1 MPLLV
6 HEIGARQT
14 QLHAGVGVDG
24 IVDAAM
30 PRQKAAEHLTVGGID
45 DGVGLKQRNVAAPDG
60 NAIAVGEC
68 AGVGRPAALKKAL
81 LQVGVLY
88 VERLGRKRLG
98 QANVHKGSEQIAL
111 FAGSGRYSNTAPVWP
126 LIEQCFDKPN
136 AAFGLIHGL
145 PPVRLR
151 WFRSTVVCGPTRLC
165 KRRHKKV
172 SAVERYAPRRS
183 MCESLWSLGVSHE
196 LLIVGAPF
204 H

>member
-1 MPLLV
+1 
-6 HEIGARQT
+6 
-14 QLHAGVGVDG
+14 
-24 IVDAAM
+24 M
-30 PRQKAAEHLTVGGID
+30 PRYKAAEHLAVGGID

-60 NAIAVGEC
+60 NAIAVGER
-68 AGVGRPAALKKAL
+68 AGVGCPAALKKAL

-88 VERLGRKRLG
+88 VECLGRKRLG
-98 QANVHKGSEQIAL
+98 QAHVHKGSEQIAM

-136 AAFGLIHGL
+136 AALGLIHDL
-145 PPVRLR
+145 PPVRLSR
-151 WFRSTVVCGPTRLC
+151 LHSTVVCRLAHNG

-183 MCESLWSLGVSHE
+183 MCESVWSLGVSHE